1 MPDRLDYRGKTV
13 TLDWFERQLQEL
25 LEKVLKEKILGI
37 DIRELSIELKIMITD
52 KLSKSIL
59 GKIW

>member
-13 TLDWFERQLQEL
+13 DLDWFERQLQEL

-37 DIRELSIELKIMITD
+37 DIREISIELKIMITD

>member
-13 TLDWFERQLQEL
+13 DLDWFERQLQEL

-37 DIRELSIELKIMITD
+37 DIRDISIELKIMITD